1 MNMKV
6 ENEMALPIT
15 KSVTVMLLEP
25 YAGKLARTVLR
36 GESSRKGADLLDMS
50 PLQQDCIVYVSYSQ
64 FSGEKSIKACR
75 ISSRTLRK
83 GLRYLMEKVNKMSAN
98 TLFLTKCHSNLCPKL
113 SDIE

>member
-1 MNMKV
+1 MNPSGFYVDPGIFVYDKF
-6 ENEMALPIT
+6 
-15 KSVTVMLLEP
+15 
-25 YAGKLARTVLR
+25 
-36 GESSRKGADLLDMS
+36 MS